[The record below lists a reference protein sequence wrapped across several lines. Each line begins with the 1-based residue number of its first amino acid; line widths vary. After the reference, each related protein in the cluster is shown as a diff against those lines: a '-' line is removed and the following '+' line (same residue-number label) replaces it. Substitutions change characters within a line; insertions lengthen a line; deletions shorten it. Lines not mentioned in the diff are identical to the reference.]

1 MKKIM
6 AFFAAVMSFLI
17 LCAAPCTFKANAG
30 IGSTYTY
37 EEVSD
42 VHSSGLASNPN
53 YIYFDWN
60 TVINGTTFEG
70 YCLMCFPDT
79 STFTFDDD
87 ILTISNYGEAVFYD
101 KYFYSSTTSGTKEY
115 ATAEGVRFWYGST
128 ASSNVTY
135 NTNTQRFGGSGD
147 IASALFKN
155 GSRHETINV
164 FNFQSNISVLNPVLD
179 VDVFFSPDLSG
190 DVDRSVDG
198 VISEEFYIDISNHSR
213 FGVQCLM
220 AIVPHGG
227 NIDFYDRNDSLQDKD
242 VSGVVAP
249 NSSNFKF
256 LWWSDEVNYNFDS
269 TIQTSSPHAHHPDF
283 AETFVASK
291 QISPCPWH
299 YVGALQPNYR
309 HYFSWTQI
317 PLEKYNCYDVLV
329 YAVRNDYGFA
339 SRQAAFP
346 EGDYFIDYDEI
357 QLVYNSTFTLQ
368 NGYVFNVNDTS
379 NGNYVVDNAAQ
390 LTNLGLSSKGYFDDN
405 NDVHIEGKSVNDF
418 LETHQSLMSNWQE
431 AYQRPVISGSSN
443 SNSFDSV
450 NSIISPFMRFIN
462 NTFSYFPSPIQTCF
476 YIGFIAIVV
485 LAILKKVMS

>member
-6 AFFAAVMSFLI
+6 VFFAAVMSFLI
-17 LCAAPCTFKANAG
+17 LCAAPCTFKAHAG
-30 IGSTYTY
+30 TGLNYTLDG
-37 EEVSD
+37 VLD
-42 VHSSGLASNPN
+42 AHSSFLETYSN
-53 YIYFDWN
+53 YIYYTYQVDGYGQQMQGYQLLCFKDDC
-60 TVINGTTFEG
+60 TFSYENN
-70 YCLMCFPDT
+70 
-79 STFTFDDD
+79 
-87 ILTISNYGEAVFYD
+87 ILTINKNNNNSNWGFFSTRNPASWTGNISYD
-101 KYFYSSTTSGTKEY
+101 DSPDNGFSSNVITFNTDSLTFDGFSVPNACWQQTTSGC
-115 ATAEGVRFWYGST
+115 
-128 ASSNVTY
+128 TY
-135 NTNTQRFGGSGD
+135 Q
-147 IASALFKN
+147 LFDF
-155 GSRHETINV
+155 H
-164 FNFQSNISVLNPVLD
+164 SNISALNPVLD
-179 VDVFFSPDLSG
+179 VDVYFSPDLSG

-256 LWWSDEVNYNFDS
+256 IWWSDEVNYNFDS

-299 YVGALQPNYR
+299 YVGAQQPNYR

-317 PLEKYNCYDVLV
+317 PLEKYNSYDVLV

-339 SRQAAFP
+339 SRQAAFS

-357 QLVYNSTFTLQ
+357 QLVYYSTFTLQ

-379 NGNYVVDNAAQ
+379 NGNYVVDNASQ

-431 AYQRPVISGSSN
+431 AYQRPVVSGSTN